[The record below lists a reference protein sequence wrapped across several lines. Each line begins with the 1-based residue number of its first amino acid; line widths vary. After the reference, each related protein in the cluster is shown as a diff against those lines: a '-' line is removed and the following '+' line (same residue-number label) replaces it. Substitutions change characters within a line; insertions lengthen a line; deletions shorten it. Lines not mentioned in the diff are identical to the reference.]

1 MHRPVVGDRPSDC
14 AIPDSPPESGPVLH
28 CWGEGTGGSQH
39 RVHSRA
45 LEADRPGFESAG
57 FQLFDLGQVT

>member
-1 MHRPVVGDRPSDC
+1 MTD
-14 AIPDSPPESGPVLH
+14 PPTVPFQIAHQSLALF
-28 CWGEGTGGSQH
+28 CTAGERALGAPNIGFTH
-39 RVHSRA
+39 RA